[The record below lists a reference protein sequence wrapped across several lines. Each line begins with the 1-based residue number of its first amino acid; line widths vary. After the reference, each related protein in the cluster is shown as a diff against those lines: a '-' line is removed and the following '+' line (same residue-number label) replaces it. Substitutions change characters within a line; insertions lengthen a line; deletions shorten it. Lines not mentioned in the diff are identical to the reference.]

1 MILWR
6 DTMCVHNDLID
17 ADHRHLICLI
27 NCVELALRNNSSAQ
41 LENVIA
47 QLGDYT
53 DYHFRREE
61 QIQQTI
67 GYPGLQE
74 HRQAHTRLIA
84 RFKDLRQQ
92 VLNLVSPNPDAA
104 LKEEVIDL
112 LRHWLI
118 DHVLKEDLEMKPF
131 LSKHPP
137 DLSK

>member
-1 MILWR
+1 
-6 DTMCVHNDLID
+6 
-17 ADHRHLICLI
+17 
-27 NCVELALRNNSSAQ
+27 
-41 LENVIA
+41 
-47 QLGDYT
+47 
-53 DYHFRREE
+53 
-61 QIQQTI
+61 
-67 GYPGLQE
+67 
-74 HRQAHTRLIA
+74 
-84 RFKDLRQQ
+84 